1 MRQIN
6 NFEKEILRRILAY
19 NNRGI
24 IPNVASVI
32 DPQLNNKDIYMDFV
46 ANIAE
51 IRADMHFYT
60 SGTLID
66 EVRGLTLEI
75 VTTVNLLKDLQ
86 NNGYVTLFLEAPQPP
101 NARYGQLVV
110 GHTFVT
116 ATINDPTVTKL
127 LLDYSFKSILIGQP
141 LIDFVNNNFRTDE
154 KVQADNAAIQT
165 NNAAI
170 QSAEDSSINKRN
182 LKIAVGALVISTLLS
197 FWEIYNGTQ
206 EVKYGKMQVEQEQN
220 VKLNDDQQKSIENKL
235 QENKKIL
242 EDTKQT
248 LLELK
253 QLQTEKAAPKSKKT
267 TDPKK

>member
-6 NFEKEILRRILAY
+6 NFEREILRRILAY
-19 NNRGI
+19 NNKGI
-24 IPNVASVI
+24 IPTVASVI

-46 ANIAE
+46 GNIAE
-51 IRADMHFYT
+51 IRADIHFYNL
-60 SGTLID
+60 GTLVD

-86 NNGYVTLFLEAPQPP
+86 ANGYVTLFLEAPLPP
-101 NARYGQLVV
+101 NARYGQLID
-110 GHTFVT
+110 GNNYVT
-116 ATINDPTVTKL
+116 SRINDPTVTSF
-127 LLDYSFKSILIGQP
+127 LLDYSFKSILVGQALIG
-141 LIDFVNNNFRTDE
+141 FVNNDFRTDE
-154 KVQADNAAIQT
+154 KVQADNG
-165 NNAAI
+165 AI
-170 QSAEDSSINKRN
+170 QSAKDSAINKRN
-182 LKIAVGALVISTLLS
+182 LKIAVGALIISTLLS

-242 EDTKQT
+242 EEAKET

-253 QLQTEKAAPKSKKT
+253 QLQTKKVKPQNKIAN
-267 TDPKK
+267 DPKK